1 MRQQEDPRVVEGGR
15 LSLNMNESMLKSSRK
30 QDSMVMRYLRSLG
43 EMTETVIIW
52 GCFMKID
59 LLTAKMKGYSLNLAG
74 NLGSP
79 EFS

>member
-1 MRQQEDPRVVEGGR
+1 MVEGGR

-30 QDSMVMRYLRSLG
+30 QDSMAMRYLRSLG

-52 GCFMKID
+52 DCFMKID
-59 LLTAKMKGYSLNLAG
+59 LLTAKMKGYSLNLVG
-74 NLGSP
+74 SLDSP